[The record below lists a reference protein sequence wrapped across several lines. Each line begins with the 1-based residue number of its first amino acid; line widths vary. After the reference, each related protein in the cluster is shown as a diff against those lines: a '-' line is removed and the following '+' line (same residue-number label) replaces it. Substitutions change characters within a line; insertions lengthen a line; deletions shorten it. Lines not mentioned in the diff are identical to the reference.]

1 MRIPDAREDASARAS
16 RRARWLAA
24 AFRNAYDLGWVPEA
38 MVANIASVH
47 VDLEHQAVILV
58 LKSGTR
64 IIDRLDRIDVVGTAD
79 DVAVSELVE
88 AVRRRGWTS
97 VKVYGGPEFRRAAAM
112 LLQGL
117 EPPIAV
123 ADSPLGEAD
132 LAQIEALRRLR
143 PPLSSVVRSPL
154 QESGPGPR
162 PRAGVPW

>member
-1 MRIPDAREDASARAS
+1 MRVPDARENASAS
-16 RRARWLAA
+16 VGQRARWLAV

-38 MVANIASVH
+38 VVANIASVH

-64 IIDRLDRIDVVGTAD
+64 IIDRFDRIDVVGTAD

-88 AVRRRGWTS
+88 AVQRRGWTS
-97 VKVYGGPEFRRAAAM
+97 VKVYGTPEFRRAATM

-117 EPPIAV
+117 EPTIAV

-132 LAQIEALRRLR
+132 LAKIEALRRLR
-143 PPLSSVVRSPL
+143 PPLS
-154 QESGPGPR
+154 
-162 PRAGVPW
+162 

>member
-1 MRIPDAREDASARAS
+1 MLPD
-16 RRARWLAA
+16 
-24 AFRNAYDLGWVPEA
+24 P
-38 MVANIASVH
+38 
-47 VDLEHQAVILV
+47 LV

-88 AVRRRGWTS
+88 AVQRRGWTS

-132 LAQIEALRRLR
+132 LARIEALRRLR
-143 PPLSSVVRSPL
+143 PPLSSEVRSPL
-154 QESGPGPR
+154 QEPGPGPR
-162 PRAGVPW
+162 PCAGVPW